1 MSQRIVGTEQ
11 TICIWYRL
19 HILIKH
25 LLSIHYRTNLEKIEL
40 TGFIIIDIACKLDF
54 HRTAHRL
61 GSRFHRHLHQLRQ
74 WYHAMLE
81 YTGKGNQ
88 LSSRFIHAIIDDL
101 IVWVES
107 RGDIGKTLV
116 FYRILHTELED
127 IEAIIHLEILT
138 HMLHVESIEL
148 GLGITQSHLHL

>member
-1 MSQRIVGTEQ
+1 
-11 TICIWYRL
+11 
-19 HILIKH
+19 
-25 LLSIHYRTNLEKIEL
+25 
-40 TGFIIIDIACKLDF
+40 
-54 HRTAHRL
+54 
-61 GSRFHRHLHQLRQ
+61 
-74 WYHAMLE
+74 MLE

-88 LSSRFIHAIIDDL
+88 LSSRLIHAIIDDL

-107 RGDIGKTLV
+107 RGNIGKTLV
-116 FYRILHTELED
+116 FYRILHTEFED